1 MDEKISVKILTEL
14 VKRTALEI
22 GFADVGIAAADP
34 MDVSYFSEWLA
45 AGYVGT
51 MGYLERNIEKR
62 NDVRRILPEARSV
75 IVVAENY
82 HTPYYHRKNEGGKIS
97 RYAWGDDYH
106 DIVIEKLRRF
116 CNEIEIAIP
125 GCATKPYV
133 DTGPT
138 MDKQWA
144 VRAGIGW
151 QGKHSNIISRKFS
164 SWFFIGLVITTA
176 ELVPDVPVQDFCGN
190 CTACIDACPTS
201 AIVKPYV
208 VNGTKCLSY
217 WTIETK
223 PDIEIPLEIA
233 HNMEGWLFGC
243 DICQDV
249 CPWNRFR
256 KDTADVR
263 YFPRCEEVALNLA
276 ATEEMPQEDFSARF
290 RKSPVKRTKL
300 GGLKRNV
307 RALNNGDSSSDIGT

>member
-1 MDEKISVKILTEL
+1 MTLTERIKL
-14 VKRTALEI
+14 IASEI
-22 GFADVGIAAADP
+22 GFADVGIAKADP
-34 MDVSYFSEWLA
+34 MDVSFFCEWLA
-45 AGYVGT
+45 AGYAGT

-62 NDVRRILPEARSV
+62 NDIREILPDARSV
-75 IVVAENY
+75 IVIAENY
-82 HTPYYHRKNEGGKIS
+82 HTPFYHQKEDIGKIS

-106 DIVIEKLRRF
+106 DVVIEKLRRF
-116 CNEIEIAIP
+116 CAEIESVAP

-151 QGKHSNIISRKFS
+151 QGKHSNIISRKFG

-176 ELVPDVPVQDFCGN
+176 ELVPDTPVQDFCGN

-201 AIVKPYV
+201 AIVKPYI

-223 PDIEIPLEIA
+223 PDIEIPHETA
-233 HNMEGWLFGC
+233 RNMDGWIFGC

-256 KDTADVR
+256 KDTDDIR
-263 YFPRCEEVALNLA
+263 YFPRYDEIILN
-276 ATEEMPQEDFSARF
+276 TSTIDNMQQEDFSARF

-307 RALNNGDSSSDIGT
+307 RALNNGKS